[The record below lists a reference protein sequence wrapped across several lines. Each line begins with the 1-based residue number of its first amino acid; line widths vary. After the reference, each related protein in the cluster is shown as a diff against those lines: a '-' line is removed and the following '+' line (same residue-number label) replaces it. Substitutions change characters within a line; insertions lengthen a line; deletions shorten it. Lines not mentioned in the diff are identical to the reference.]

1 MVGTWHYVTRSL
13 PGIGVALTVYD
24 QYGNEIDEVIDD
36 TIDGAIDKAKD
47 LAEEAGATLEA
58 AARAI
63 ANATL
68 DVVRGLGGAIIEGLD
83 GAYDAARGKLD
94 GKEPDVVAGLVVVTL
109 TILTAVY
116 LFHSAKAA
124 KDAF

>member
-1 MVGTWHYVTRSL
+1 MPSIWHYTTRSL

-24 QYGNEIDEVIDD
+24 QYGNQIEEVVEDTLDD
-36 TIDGAIDKAKD
+36 ALDKARE
-47 LAEEAGATLEA
+47 LAEEAGAILEA
-58 AARAI
+58 TARAI

-68 DVVRGLGGAIIEGLD
+68 DVVRGLGGAIVEGLD
-83 GAYDAARGKLD
+83 GAYDAAAAKLENR
-94 GKEPDVVAGLVVVTL
+94 EPDVVAGIVVVTL

-124 KDAF
+124 RDAF